1 MVEPAVDEVL
11 HFQSYTHALRHPVI
25 IGRVA
30 GWRLP
35 WALSVTQLGA
45 VAATAILLLATRPVW
60 AHLGGVGNLALFSLI
75 VGGAAWAVRHWRI
88 EGRSPITAAVGI
100 LSVALR
106 PRRRSTR
113 NGRRVRA
120 PRPVGGS
127 APVTVSSLGDSQVS
141 V

>member
-1 MVEPAVDEVL
+1 MAEQSVDEVI
-11 HFQSYTHALRHPVI
+11 HFQSYTHALRHPII

-45 VAATAILLLATRPVW
+45 VGATAAVLLATRPVW
-60 AHLGGVGNLALFSLI
+60 AHLGSVGNLMLFSLV
-75 VGGAAWAVRHWRI
+75 VGGAGWAARHWRI
-88 EGRSPITAAVGI
+88 EGRSPIVAAVGI
-100 LSVALR
+100 LSVALL
-106 PRRRSTR
+106 PGRRSTR
-113 NGRRVRA
+113 NGRQVRA

-141 V
+141 G